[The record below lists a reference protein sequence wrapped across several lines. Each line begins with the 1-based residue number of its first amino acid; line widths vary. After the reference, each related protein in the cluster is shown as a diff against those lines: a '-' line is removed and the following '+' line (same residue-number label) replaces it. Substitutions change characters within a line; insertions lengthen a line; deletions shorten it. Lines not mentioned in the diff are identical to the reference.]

1 MKIAKYI
8 QPFIYFIIA
17 LFLIELFQ
25 PFISSV
31 FIKAICDNLKLDS
44 WVIKIGFPA
53 LIVATFYL
61 YGEKIKNY
69 KWVSLYYLLIG
80 LIYLLYRFDIIS
92 HSDWAFSSYCW
103 VINFFDVFFTIT
115 FIGFTY
121 IICYKK
127 EKKKETNEK
136 QSSTHSP
143 IKECSKDKLQ
153 YKNDIVNNLLPT
165 LLDKEE
171 NKKLYQ
177 EEALT
182 VSLRGNWGAGK
193 TSYLNLIDEQIN
205 KDSKFYGRAII
216 VKFNPWFS
224 SDTKQIMQDFLD
236 TLREGLK
243 DKLDHYTLQTS
254 INKYAQALAKGNFGT
269 ASKLLSLLPLG
280 GDESIEKRFSEVSN
294 NIAKLPV
301 PLMIFIDDID
311 RLDAK
316 EIQYVLQLV
325 RNSANFKN
333 TIFIVPYDE
342 EYIVKTLDTNLWNP
356 QEYLQKIFTLSYSL
370 PIIPWVEYVKMATTD
385 IAKQLS
391 IEAISKEYECIK
403 SFIKDIKKRLTLRT
417 LRKITEN
424 INFHDSFV
432 KDDGGNYNIYLYDL
446 LLIEY
451 LNILDKNIYTNLPQE
466 DGILWFNGSHYSL
479 NNRNIEAISKNIVNN
494 ESNLTVHPND
504 EFIVKSIKPICLNTA
519 KINTSFHILELLFN
533 KKGSDIYSLGNP
545 VVLNTYFAKIKGEKI
560 ITQKEFSEGIKMS
573 EDELKNQFLKW
584 YDRNKTILKD
594 LLNSV
599 EFKTKE
605 EGLKLI
611 NASSVLKQERGHY
624 YLVIPGVNSLY
635 KHESETDIYKLH
647 TTTFKTFLDGY
658 ANKDIDTLK
667 CKNEILQ
674 RLKEDHFSP
683 LKYIFSNNSQDSE
696 KKYNELYISYLQEYL
711 KLQKDFADFE
721 TSFIANLDQLY
732 HKNEAQ
738 VLIKEYLKIH
748 FRSLVNQVQTTEELS
763 YNFYFNKLFDEAS
776 NKKSNWKDNYKK
788 FLDQFDKEVKN
799 QPWFQRHLEA
809 IGFKTTT

>member
-1 MKIAKYI
+1 MKITKYI
-8 QPFIYFIIA
+8 RPFIYSIIA
-17 LFLIELFQ
+17 LFLIELLQ
-25 PFISSV
+25 PIISSV
-31 FIKAICDNLKLDS
+31 FIKVVCDNLKLDS
-44 WVIKIGFPA
+44 WVVKIGFPIF
-53 LIVATFYL
+53 IVATLYFYR
-61 YGEKIKNY
+61 EKIKGN
-69 KWVSLYYLLIG
+69 KWFFSYYLPALI
-80 LIYLLYRFDIIS
+80 IYLLYRLDIIP
-92 HSDWAFSSYCW
+92 HFDWTFLSYYS
-103 VINFFDVFFTIT
+103 VITFFDVFVTIT
-115 FIGFTY
+115 SIGVVY
-121 IICYKK
+121 LIYS
-127 EKKKETNEK
+127 KKKVQPAQTR
-136 QSSTHSP
+136 SPHSP
-143 IKECSKDKLQ
+143 IIGWLNNDKLC
-153 YKNDIVNNLLPT
+153 YKEDIVNNLLLT
-165 LLDKEE
+165 LLSKKE
-171 NKKLYQ
+171 NKNLYQ
-177 EEALT
+177 QEALT
-182 VSLRGNWGAGK
+182 VSLRGSWGSGK
-193 TSYLNLIDEQIN
+193 TSYLNLIEEQIN
-205 KDSKFYGRAII
+205 KDSESTFYKKAII
-216 VKFNPWFS
+216 IKFNPWFS
-224 SDTKQIMQDFLD
+224 TDTKQIMQDFLD
-236 TLREGLK
+236 TLRDGLK
-243 DKLDHYTLQTS
+243 DKLDHYTVQKS

-269 ASKLLSLLPLG
+269 VSTLLSLLPLV

-294 NIAKLPV
+294 NIAKLDV

-311 RLDAK
+311 RLNAK
-316 EIQYVLQLV
+316 EMQYVLQLV

-342 EYIVKTLDTNLWNP
+342 EYIVKTLDTNLCNP

-370 PIIPWVEYVKMATTD
+370 PIMPWVEYVKMATTD
-385 IAKQLS
+385 IANELS
-391 IEAISKEYECIK
+391 IEAISKEYEYIK
-403 SFIKDIKKRLTLRT
+403 SFIEDIKERLTLRI

-424 INFHDSFV
+424 IKFHGTFA
-432 KDDGGNYNIYLYDL
+432 KDTDGNYIIYLYDL

-494 ESNLTVHPND
+494 ESKPTVHPND

-519 KINTSFHILELLFN
+519 KINTSFRILELLFN

-545 VVLNTYFAKIKGEKI
+545 VVLNTYFAKIKGEEI
-560 ITQKEFSEGIKMS
+560 ITQKEFSEGVKMS

-738 VLIKEYLKIH
+738 VLIKEYLKTH
-748 FRSLVNQVQTTEELS
+748 FRSLVNQIQTTEELS